1 MQIREPLGSIRPDH
15 LATDHLATD
24 DLVPDDLAGAQL
36 SAPSAEMWDLSN
48 ANHDAAALLLQS
60 PARDRMRTAG
70 VAAAA
75 LAVTFALGWV
85 GGLAWQEF
93 ADSSASNQVAQ
104 KETLAPRIAGMR
116 PSGRG
121 DGPRRTAASDPAVT
135 GSIPRPSATPP
146 RLPALAV
153 APASMNAPSV
163 ALAMRQ
169 PLAAAPETRPGTIP
183 GWSVVEVR
191 DGTAVLDGPDG
202 VRMAARG
209 DVIAGIGRVE
219 SIVRWGDRW
228 IVATANG
235 LIATR

>member
-1 MQIREPLGSIRPDH
+1 
-15 LATDHLATD
+15 
-24 DLVPDDLAGAQL
+24 
-36 SAPSAEMWDLSN
+36 
-48 ANHDAAALLLQS
+48 
-60 PARDRMRTAG
+60 
-70 VAAAA
+70 
-75 LAVTFALGWV
+75 
-85 GGLAWQEF
+85 
-93 ADSSASNQVAQ
+93 
-104 KETLAPRIAGMR
+104 
-116 PSGRG
+116 
-121 DGPRRTAASDPAVT
+121 
-135 GSIPRPSATPP
+135 
-146 RLPALAV
+146 
-153 APASMNAPSV
+153 
-163 ALAMRQ
+163 MRQ

>member
-1 MQIREPLGSIRPDH
+1 MQNREPLGSIRP
-15 LATDHLATD
+15 DHLATD

-36 SAPSAEMWDLSN
+36 SAPSAEIWDLSN
-48 ANHDAAALLLQS
+48 ANHDAAALLLQT

-104 KETLAPRIAGMR
+104 KETLAPRVAGMR

-121 DGPRRTAASDPAVT
+121 DGPRRTTASDPAVT
-135 GSIPRPSATPP
+135 GSIPRPAAAPP